1 MLHYILS
8 HLLDLR
14 IAHKKLQRLVPF
26 ERRREVHSRDVK
38 LYLSTRPIL
47 VQVIGDKLEL
57 LGFVRIF
64 EKLCDPSEV
73 LDDLLLELMLHF

>member
-8 HLLDLR
+8 HVLNLR
-14 IAHKKLQRLVPF
+14 IAHKKLEGLVPL
-26 ERRREVHSRDVK
+26 ERRRKVHRRDIK
-38 LYLSTRPIL
+38 LYLSTRPVL

-64 EKLCDPSEV
+64 EKLCDFSVV
-73 LDDLLLELMLHF
+73 LDDLLLELMLHL